1 MLPYRLVYHERYDL
15 NLGEHVFPSKKFR
28 WLHDRLIRTKFAS
41 PEDFVEPE
49 PATDEHVVPYCI
61 EPMESMPDDIR
72 ALIDAQFR
80 CAAGTHLKRD
90 SRPVWVV
97 PSGEEALGRPFV
109 LRFKPQEKA
118 NAWYVRGYTTE
129 H

>member
-1 MLPYRLVYHERYDL
+1 MKTQSIVAAALVMLAGAAVAQE
-15 NLGEHVFPSKKFR
+15 SKP
-28 WLHDRLIRTKFAS
+28 AA
-41 PEDFVEPE
+41 PEA
-49 PATDEHVVPYCI
+49 ATDEHVVPYCI
-61 EPMESMPDDIR
+61 EPMESMPDNIR

-109 LRFKPQEKA
+109 LRFKPPEKA
-118 NAWYVRGYTTE
+118 NAWYVRGFTTQS

>member
-1 MLPYRLVYHERYDL
+1 MKTQSILAAALAIYAGATGAQE
-15 NLGEHVFPSKKFR
+15 SKP
-28 WLHDRLIRTKFAS
+28 AA
-41 PEDFVEPE
+41 PE

-61 EPMESMPDDIR
+61 EPMESMPDNIR

-97 PSGEEALGRPFV
+97 PSGEEAMGRPFV
-109 LRFKPQEKA
+109 LRFKPPEKA
-118 NAWYVRGYTTE
+118 NAWYVRGFTTE
-129 H
+129 SH